1 MEVLTYSRVAST
13 CSECIDVVRS
23 ATPTA
28 RARGHGEQWLVR
40 GAPSHVVEERQGSST
55 CRRSGRERDARRF
68 RRRACRRR
76 GRHWGSAIRNAQS
89 PGMTSA
95 PPLYAELAT
104 RIPPYQ
110 CGAGRVVRLAGRRWS
125 LTVRSSSSSRAN
137 SCSGTWSHRP
147 ASEELSSLVLARVG
161 AQLRAR
167 EQRRH
172 CKLVDDRART
182 TQPSRL
188 LHNWLFRRGL
198 AEHHADQVVRMVLPG

>member
-1 MEVLTYSRVAST
+1 MRAFAVSRARAGRPPRGREASRMATFNPVTVGESRHGGLTIERARPALSL
-13 CSECIDVVRS
+13 DVVRS

-28 RARGHGEQWLVR
+28 RARGHGESSGCR
-40 GAPSHVVEERQGSST
+40 GDSDGRPGSPT
-55 CRRSGRERDARRF
+55 CKRSGRERDARRF

-76 GRHWGSAIRNAQS
+76 GRHCGSAIRNAQS

-110 CGAGRVVRLAGRRWS
+110 CRAGRVVRLAGRRWS
-125 LTVRSSSSSRAN
+125 LTVRSSSSSRAD

-161 AQLRAR
+161 AQLRAG
-167 EQRRH
+167 
-172 CKLVDDRART
+172 T
-182 TQPSRL
+182 TPTL
-188 LHNWLFRRGL
+188 
-198 AEHHADQVVRMVLPG
+198 